1 MRQKIGPGHPPR
13 GNRFVKGQSGNPKGR
28 PKKAKPAP
36 SAFDVV
42 LERTFTARSGGVER
56 EVTAE
61 EAIEFATLEAALAGK
76 RAARRQVLRWIE
88 ERDRILAEKAKPQRV
103 TIPTRIRQDPENA
116 NEALLLLAIA
126 ARASQETFQQML
138 LEPWAVQMALSR
150 RRGGQ
155 RLTDGEIQ
163 DIRRCTRNPDSLRWP
178 RGSEP

>member
-1 MRQKIGPGHPPR
+1 MRQKIDPRHPPP

-28 PKKAKPAP
+28 PKKARPTP

-42 LERTFTARSGGVER
+42 LARTFTARSGGVDG

-61 EAIEFATLEAALAGK
+61 EAIQFATLEAALAGN

-88 ERDRILAEKAKPQRV
+88 NRDRILAEKAKPQRV
-103 TIPTRIRQDPENA
+103 TIPTRIRHDPENA

-126 ARASQETFQQML
+126 RYASEEAFQQLL

-163 DIRRCTRNPDSLRWP
+163 DIKRCTRDPNSVPWP